1 MESHDLNT
9 WVGNVV
15 STGAIV
21 STIFGWVPAIAAI
34 VALFW
39 YVIQISESATV
50 RRWVSGRRTRK
61 LARMK
66 AQVLLME
73 AQQRRALPG
82 PEHGGL

>member
-9 WVGNVV
+9 WVGNAFSV
-15 STGAIV
+15 GAIV

-34 VALFW
+34 VALCW
-39 YVIQISESATV
+39 YLIQIYESATV
-50 RRWVSGRRTRK
+50 QRWISDRRIRR

-66 AQVLLME
+66 ARVLMME